1 MGCKYVRM
9 LQKGKIPVIML
20 IKETNMKKYVCGP
33 CAYVYDP
40 AAEGTP
46 FEDLPAD
53 WVCPVCGAGKDL
65 FSPEE

>member
-1 MGCKYVRM
+1 MYIANK
-9 LQKGKIPVIML
+9 KNSSHNSD
-20 IKETNMKKYVCGP
+20 KEYYMKKYVCGP

-40 AAEGTP
+40 AEEGTP
-46 FEDLPAD
+46 FEDLAAD